1 MALFLSINNYL
12 LVYANRL
19 QIMLKSG
26 VLNISIS
33 RCSKSFRRKSDEEI
47 EAMMLRKQEEAR
59 VEEERKMKL
68 REDMQRQRE
77 ESQRKRNVERENQS
91 TMEDVAMNDEK
102 QKHATESNDDGEL

>member
-47 EAMMLRKQEEAR
+47 EAMMLRK
-59 VEEERKMKL
+59 
-68 REDMQRQRE
+68 RE
-77 ESQRKRNVERENQS
+77 ESQRKRNEERENQS